1 MINLASVRAVEREMP
16 KVKGA
21 PRLSAARFRA
31 NLIVTGP
38 DAFHEDSWRKIKI
51 GYYEYDVSC
60 TTALWKSPDVDD
72 ITGEQQSTEPDR
84 PLTSFRN
91 VDEGAGHTIGYRGMQ
106 MVPLAKE
113 SAVRVGD
120 EITVL
125 EVAAS

>member
-51 GYYEYDVSC
+51 GYYEYDVS
-60 TTALWKSPDVDD
+60 TTNTRCKLPDVDD
-72 ITGEQQSTEPDR
+72 ITGEQQTTEPHR

-91 VDEGAGHTIGYRGMQ
+91 VDEGAGQTIGYRGMQ